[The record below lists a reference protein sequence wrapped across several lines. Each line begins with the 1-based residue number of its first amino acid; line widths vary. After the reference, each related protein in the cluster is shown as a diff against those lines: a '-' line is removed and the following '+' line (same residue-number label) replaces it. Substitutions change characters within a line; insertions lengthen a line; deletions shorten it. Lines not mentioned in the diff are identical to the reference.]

1 MDVAFSDVKVYGGSE
16 IQVNTGNIVMNEDTR
31 SFDIIVPSVVREAG
45 TTISLEIQD
54 STVATFD
61 SGAVKNIVL
70 NKNSAQVQ
78 TVTLNRVGVG
88 ATQVVLSNDKGYG
101 MSVELFDVITSSLR
115 IILMRV
121 R

>member
-78 TVTLNRVGVG
+78 
-88 ATQVVLSNDKGYG
+88 
-101 MSVELFDVITSSLR
+101 R
-115 IILMRV
+115 ISC
-121 R
+121 